1 MNEDILINI
10 TPQETRVALVL
21 QGAVQELHIE
31 RTLTRGLAGI
41 PESAET
47 VAGLAMR
54 NASENAGDII
64 KDLTLE
70 FNRERQAAITQEIM
84 EVVAGAESLV

>member
-1 MNEDILINI
+1 M
-10 TPQETRVALVL
+10 T
-21 QGAVQELHIE
+21 
-31 RTLTRGLAGI
+31 
-41 PESAET
+41 
-47 VAGLAMR
+47 AMR

-70 FNRERQAAITQEIM
+70 FNRERQAAITQEFM